1 MYQDNYSLFILNL
14 SFELVVRLTFKSMQR
29 AKNEQKKKVN
39 ENELQD
45 ANQ

>member
-29 AKNEQKKKVN
+29 GKNEQKKNVN
-39 ENELQD
+39 ENELKD